1 MKAQQYHTFIHNN
14 EVTGHQ
20 TFNNILALNG
30 LCERDSVRHLQVV
43 VAEMFPQTV
52 GKVALD
58 LGAGRGVNAMTLAE
72 LGFNVVAYDM
82 HRNSISILQKIAM
95 RQELNISFGMGGILQ
110 IEALKQQFDLIHDSE
125 GLTNTVGAADR
136 SRFLES
142 VKNSLSPEGVVMMTA
157 AVQSTQ
163 YDPAESFES
172 VRLDENHIL
181 WRETPACDIPGV
193 VEHDG
198 KFWTAQKRVMPV
210 EVLRGE
216 LRAAGFTIVAEE
228 LEIIPDSP
236 AQLRLVLTSAEGC

>member
-1 MKAQQYHTFIHNN
+1 MKAQYHTFINNN

-43 VAEMFPQTV
+43 VKEMFPQTL
-52 GKVALD
+52 GMKALD

-82 HRNSISILQKIAM
+82 HRNSISVLQKIAM

-110 IEALKQQFDLIHDSE
+110 IESLNEQFDLIHDSE
-125 GLTNTVGAADR
+125 CLTKIVAGNERA
-136 SRFLES
+136 RFLES
-142 VKNSLSPEGVVMMTA
+142 VKHTLSPEGKFVMTA

-172 VRLDENHIL
+172 VRLDENNIL
-181 WRETPACDIPGV
+181 WRETPCCDIPGV

-198 KFWTAQKRVMPV
+198 KFWTAQKRVMPA
-210 EVLRGE
+210 EVLRQE
-216 LRAAGFTIVAEE
+216 LKNAGFTILAEE